1 MLNDLIFSIPFKK
14 SELLFRFAF
23 MYLFLVFDFF
33 WIFLV
38 VESYL
43 DINSSWIFISSF
55 IIDLVYVFVL
65 YLRMD

>member
-1 MLNDLIFSIPFKK
+1 MLNDLIFSKPFTKL
-14 SELLFRFAF
+14 ELLFRFAF

-33 WIFLV
+33 FIFLV

-43 DINSSWIFISSF
+43 GINSSWIFISSF
-55 IIDLVYVFVL
+55 IIDILYVFVL